1 MIDGISVFEYKT
13 VKDLGFER
21 VELDD
26 NVFFNQHGYK
36 YFFMKLELSNGIRFE
51 WDCETRRIELIRISD
66 NMDILGRLTIK
77 NSEELNMFID
87 FFKRAKG

>member
-21 VELDD
+21 IEMDD

-36 YFFMKLELSNGIRFE
+36 CFFLKLDLSNKIRLE
-51 WDCETRRIELIRISD
+51 WDCQTRLIEMIRIAHN
-66 NMDILGRLTIK
+66 NMGVLGRLTIK

-87 FFKRAKG
+87 FFKRTK

>member
-36 YFFMKLELSNGIRFE
+36 YFFMKCELSGGVRLE
-51 WDCETRRIELIRISD
+51 WDCETRRIELIRILIIWI
-66 NMDILGRLTIK
+66 ILEG
-77 NSEELNMFID
+77 
-87 FFKRAKG
+87 